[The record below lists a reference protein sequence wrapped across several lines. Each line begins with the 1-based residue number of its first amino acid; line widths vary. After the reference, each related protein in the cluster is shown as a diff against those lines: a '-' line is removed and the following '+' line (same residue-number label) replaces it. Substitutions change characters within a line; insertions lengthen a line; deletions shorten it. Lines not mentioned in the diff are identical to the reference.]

1 MKEELSGLQESW
13 LEMLNNGDEE
23 ARYTAIFCLKME
35 DQVPPILLSAVAR
48 ALPALTKALSLTYA
62 LNLLKESSK
71 KIDFHELLGLLRKT
85 PEPDSA
91 EAITDFMLEHLR
103 TNPDEKLF
111 KEFID
116 SAIFRRG
123 KNLNGNL
130 NTTILSSDLSGAGTS
145 LAAVV
150 TLAQQSLSSQDVT
163 ESRLASAFFSDHVG
177 LVNQEVVAFL
187 FTTFQKNDNVTVKM
201 AVALTLDKVEVLPG
215 DIKETVTAFLK
226 DEKNVEEY
234 LLKIDE
240 QALEL
245 ARPPVANGKTSI
257 PAGDYKL
264 IGEITSLASRRIHN
278 FKMDKMLEPGSESV
292 EELKKAVIELN
303 MILEAMK
310 GELESSNYTSG
321 WYLDLYLA
329 HTNLNDNKAAQKAF
343 ECAIQFDPE
352 MRDPLLSF
360 YKGMNLINQKK
371 NLQDAKVAFLLSILR
386 SQATIFNRL
395 EESEQQLVI
404 ETLKLNVTKGEFG
417 LEYESLPVLNEFAQF
432 LEKNPDLP
440 DQHMAFADLYLKKA

>member
-23 ARYTAIFCLKME
+23 SRYTAIFCLKME
-35 DQVPPILLSAVAR
+35 DYVPAILLSAVAR
-48 ALPALTKALSLTYA
+48 ALPELTKSTSLTYA
-62 LNLLKESSK
+62 LHLLKDNPK
-71 KIDFHELLGLLRKT
+71 KIDFRGLLQFLRKT
-85 PEPDSA
+85 TESDSA
-91 EAITDFMLEHLR
+91 EAITDFMLEHLQ

-116 SAIFRRG
+116 SVIFRG
-123 KNLNGNL
+123 SGNL
-130 NTTILSSDLSGAGTS
+130 NSTILSSDLSGAGSS
-145 LAAVV
+145 LAAVA

-163 ESRLASAFFSDHVG
+163 ENRLASAFFSERVD
-177 LVNQEVVAFL
+177 LMDQEVVASL
-187 FTTFQKNDNVTVKM
+187 FTTFQKNNSVCVKM
-201 AVALTLDKVEVLPG
+201 AIALTLDKVEVLPG
-215 DIKETVTAFLK
+215 DIKKTVTAFLK

-257 PAGDYKL
+257 HAGDYRL

-278 FKMDKMLEPGSESV
+278 FKMDKMLEPGSEIV

-310 GELESSNYTSG
+310 GELETSNHTSG

-329 HTNLNDNKAAQKAF
+329 YTNLKDQKAAEKAF

-352 MRDPLLSF
+352 MRDPLVCF
-360 YKGMNLINQKK
+360 YKGINLINQKK
-371 NLQDAKVAFLLSILR
+371 NLQDAKVSFLLSILR
-386 SQATIFNRL
+386 SEATIFNRL
-395 EESEQQLVI
+395 EESEQQLVV
-404 ETLKLNVTKGEFG
+404 ETLQLKVAKGEFG
-417 LEYESLPVLNEFAQF
+417 FEYKSLPLLNEFAQF

-440 DQHMAFADLYLKKA
+440 DQYKAFADLYLKKA